1 MSRPGQTLVGSS
13 SPQGTLEYLAPEMF
27 DEQQQFD
34 PKVADVFAAGMC
46 LEKLLVGVAGGG
58 SAAAARLLG
67 KLANLNLTLT

>member
-1 MSRPGQTLVGSS
+1 MLAGSS